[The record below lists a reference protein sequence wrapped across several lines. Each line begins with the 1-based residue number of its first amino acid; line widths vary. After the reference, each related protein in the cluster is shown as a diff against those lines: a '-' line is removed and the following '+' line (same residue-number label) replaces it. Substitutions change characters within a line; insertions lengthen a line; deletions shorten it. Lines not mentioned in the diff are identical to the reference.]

1 MLEVA
6 REEIHNGLAKDSRI
20 RYDKGGSLRT
30 MLSRLIL
37 CCKLLLLFA
46 YVDP

>member
-6 REEIHNGLAKDSRI
+6 REEIHNGLAKDSGVCH
-20 RYDKGGSLRT
+20 DKGGSLRT
-30 MLSRLIL
+30 MLSSLIL
-37 CCKLLLLFA
+37 CYKLLLLFA